1 MNGVHDVGGMHGFGP
16 VEREP
21 TLPSLEPWEAIVVAI
36 NGALRAKGL
45 VNIDEFRHAIER
57 MGAAYYLE
65 SPYFEHWLVSFE
77 TLTTEKGFVDP
88 GELSARAERIA
99 NGVMEPAERV
109 AAIAPVSG
117 GPLGWRRPDGEPP
130 RFAVGE
136 RVTTRNVH
144 PAGHT
149 RLARYARGKS
159 GVVHQLRGTCV
170 FPDTNA
176 HLAGEDPQQVYSVR
190 FEAVELWGDSAEAGT
205 SVYIDLWESYLLR
218 AGG

>member
-16 VEREP
+16 VEREAEP
-21 TLPSLEPWEAIVVAI
+21 PSLEPWEAAVVAI
-36 NGALRAKGL
+36 SGTLRAKGII
-45 VNIDEFRHAIER
+45 NIDEFRHAIER

-65 SPYFEHWLVSFE
+65 SPCFEHWLVSFE
-77 TLTTEKGFVDP
+77 TLTTEKGVVDR
-88 GELSARAERIA
+88 GELSARAARIA
-99 NGVMEPAERV
+99 NGAAEPAM
-109 AAIAPVSG
+109 AGGAPAFASG
-117 GPLGWRRPDGEPP
+117 GPLGWRRPEANAP

-136 RVTTRNVH
+136 PVTTRNTH

-159 GVVHQLRGTCV
+159 GIVHKLRGTCV

-190 FEAVELWGDSAEAGT
+190 FDARELWGDSAEAGT
-205 SVYIDLWESYLLR
+205 SVFIDLWESYLLP